1 MTPYINFHCPCFF
14 PQTITDDNGKGRKK
28 YRYKDMKTPYEKF
41 KSILDASQYIKACVT
56 FEQMNAQAAKISDNE
71 AALALNNARKKLYK
85 DISALIR
92 KQA

>member
-1 MTPYINFHCPCFF
+1 MPQEQLFLVIDPTPCFR
-14 PQTITDDNGKGRKK
+14 N
-28 YRYKDMKTPYEKF
+28 
-41 KSILDASQYIKACVT
+41 ASQYLKACMT

-71 AALALNNARKKLYK
+71 AALALNNARKKLFK